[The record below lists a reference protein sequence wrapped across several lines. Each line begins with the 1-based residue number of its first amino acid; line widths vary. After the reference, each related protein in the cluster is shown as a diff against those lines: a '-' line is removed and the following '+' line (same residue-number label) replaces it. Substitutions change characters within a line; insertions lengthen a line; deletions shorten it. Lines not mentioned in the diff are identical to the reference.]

1 MLQYL
6 LFMNEHLKVSAEGLE
21 HITKWE
27 GLMLKRYICPAG
39 KPTIGVGH
47 VILPGENYQEITKE
61 QAIEILAKDVE
72 RFEKAVKKHIT
83 VSLNQNQF
91 DALVSFI
98 FNTGEGGIINTGVQ
112 KAVNSSDF
120 ASVPAKL
127 EEWSKFRVNGV
138 MKVNKGLLNRRK
150 SEAQLFIKPIEAGTE
165 VQDDSVIWDKN
176 TLKEAQTYLS
186 KICLY
191 DKSIDGLWG
200 PGTSSGL
207 TQFASQNCVSL
218 GDDPKT
224 KIPRA
229 VFELLKQK
237 SS

>member
-1 MLQYL
+1 
-6 LFMNEHLKVSAEGLE
+6 MNEHLKVSAAGLE

-61 QAIEILAKDVE
+61 QAMEILSKDVE
-72 RFEKAVKKHIT
+72 RFEKAVKKHIA
-83 VSLNQNQF
+83 VPLNQNQF

-112 KAVNSSDF
+112 KAVNSGDF

-127 EEWSKFRVNGV
+127 EEWCKFRVDGV
-138 MKVNKGLLNRRK
+138 MKVNKGLLSRRK
-150 SEAQLFIKPIEAGTE
+150 SESQLFMKPIDAVEMP
-165 VQDDSVIWDKN
+165 QDDSVIWDKN
-176 TLKEAQTYLS
+176 LLKEAQTYLK

-200 PGTSSGL
+200 AGTSNGL
-207 TQFASQNCVSL
+207 TQFANQNCVSL
-218 GDDPKT
+218 GDDPKA
-224 KIPRA
+224 KIPRS

-237 SS
+237 AS